1 MDQPGDAPVT
11 TVVSAVA
18 GSVDST
24 WAKVLT
30 RFVVPAMIGALS
42 LLAHFGFSQLEETQH
57 SLGMAVEAVVK
68 LSDETHR
75 QIKEFRNETAQAR
88 EVTARRLETI
98 EQETSRKL
106 EAIREENRNLSNQIK
121 EIEPRVKEIEQ
132 KVKAQ

>member
-1 MDQPGDAPVT
+1 MDEPGDAPVT
-11 TVVSAVA
+11 TVVNAVA

-24 WAKVLT
+24 WAKMLT
-30 RFVVPAMIGALS
+30 RFVVPAMIAALS

-68 LSDETHR
+68 LSDETHQ
-75 QIKEFRNETAQAR
+75 QIKAFRNETAEAR
-88 EVTARRLETI
+88 VATAHRLEAI

-132 KVKAQ
+132 KVKGQ